1 MEVKMA
7 TFSVDLVADTL
18 IHLARERNLSDLTNL
33 KLQKLL
39 YYAQAWNLAFSD
51 ECLFAEDIE
60 AWVHGPV
67 VPRVFRRFKALGW
80 KTIDT
85 KVNPLHGPYL
95 ASHLK
100 LILTAY
106 GSFSA
111 TQLER
116 LTHSEDPWRI
126 ARNGIPSD
134 VSSNAVISHKSMKM
148 YYKALLSGRR

>member
-1 MEVKMA
+1 MA
-7 TFSVDLVADTL
+7 TYSIDLVVDTL

-39 YYAQAWNLAFSD
+39 YYAQAWNLAFTD

-80 KTIDT
+80 KAIDT
-85 KVNPLHGPYL
+85 EVSPLHGPYL
-95 ASHLK
+95 IPHLK
-100 LILTAY
+100 SILTAY
-106 GSFSA
+106 GGLGA

-116 LTHSEDPWRI
+116 LTHSEDPWRL
-126 ARNGIPSD
+126 ARVGIPPD
-134 VSSNAVISHKSMKM
+134 VPSHNVISPKSMKVF
-148 YYKALLSGRR
+148 YKARTSGGR